1 MITVRIK
8 KDFGGRAAQQSVDA
22 AHAASEGRG
31 VFKLEAEFDA
41 PSGIT
46 ILFGAS
52 GSGKTSTIKAIAGIL
67 RPDSGLITLNGL
79 TLFDSERR
87 VDTPIRERG
96 VGLVFQN
103 LSLFPHMTAL
113 GNVEF
118 AVSGEARHARRRRAL
133 ELMERLR
140 IAHTA
145 PRKPSDISG
154 GEAQRVALARALA
167 SRPRLLLLDE
177 PLSAIDEATKQEIIS
192 DLKMINRDLQLPVI
206 YVTHNRDEA
215 VSLGDYLVAYDGGR
229 VAATGEPLEI
239 LGGAVSPR
247 VARMSGVE
255 NLFEGVVIKRDVSAG
270 TMTIEIADRAETCRL
285 DVPLGKEG
293 ESQRVTVAV
302 RSGDI
307 LIATEELRQT
317 SARNVLSGHINS
329 LEERGAHSVVRVKS
343 GVTWTVSVTRQA
355 VSELRLRPGQQ
366 IWMAIK
372 THSCYLLEERGRTK
386 SAE

>member
-1 MITVRIK
+1 MIAVRIK
-8 KDFGGRAAQQSVDA
+8 KDFGEVRVQQSRDA
-22 AHAASEGRG
+22 DAYPASEGRG
-31 VFKLEAEFDA
+31 AFKLEAEFDA

-67 RPDSGLITLNGL
+67 RPDSGLITLNSQA
-79 TLFDSERR
+79 LFDSERR
-87 VDTPIRERG
+87 VDMPIRERG

-103 LSLFPHMTAL
+103 LALFPHMTAL

-118 AVSGEARHARRRRAL
+118 AVNGEAGAQRRRRAL

-145 PRKPSDISG
+145 PRKPLDISG

-192 DLKMINRDLQLPVI
+192 DLKMINRDLHLPVI

-215 VSLGDYLVAYDGGR
+215 VSLGDYLVAYDSGR

-255 NLFEGVVIKRDVSAG
+255 NLFEGVVVKRDSAAG
-270 TMTIEIADRAETCRL
+270 TMTVEIADRADACRL
-285 DVPLGKEG
+285 DVPLGKES
-293 ESQRVTVAV
+293 EAERAVVAI

-307 LIATEELRQT
+307 LIATKELSQT
-317 SARNVLSGHINS
+317 SARNILSGRINS
-329 LEERGAHSVVRVKS
+329 IEERSAYSIVRVQS
-343 GVTWTVSVTRQA
+343 GVTWMVSVTRQA
-355 VSELRLRPGQQ
+355 VKELGLQPGQQ

-372 THSCYLLEERGRTK
+372 THSCYLLEEKR
-386 SAE
+386 S

>member
-1 MITVRIK
+1 MIAVRIK
-8 KDFGGRAAQQSVDA
+8 KEFGEREAQGEEHLPHGA
-22 AHAASEGRG
+22 FR
-31 VFKLEAEFDA
+31 LEAEFDA

-67 RPDSGLITLNGL
+67 KPDSGLIKLNGN
-79 TLFDSERR
+79 TLFDSELR
-87 VDTPIRERG
+87 VDRPIRERG

-103 LSLFPHMTAL
+103 LALFPHMTAL

-118 AVSGEARHARRRRAL
+118 AVRSGARDERRRRAL

-140 IAHTA
+140 IKHTA
-145 PRKPSDISG
+145 PRRPRDISG

-192 DLKMINRDLQLPVI
+192 DLKMINRDLRLPVI

-215 VSLGDYLVAYDGGR
+215 VSLGDYLVAYDAGR
-229 VAATGEPLEI
+229 VAAAGEPLEI
-239 LGGAVSPR
+239 LGGAVNAR
-247 VARMSGVE
+247 VARITGVE
-255 NLFEGVVIKRDVSAG
+255 NIFEGVVVKRDATAG
-270 TMTIEIADRAETCRL
+270 TMTVEVRDGGDTCHL
-285 DVPLGKEG
+285 EVPLGKEHEG
-293 ESQRVTVAV
+293 QRVRVAV

-307 LIATEELRQT
+307 LIAAEELLRT
-317 SARNVLSGHINS
+317 SARNILPGHINV
-329 LEERGAHSVVRVKS
+329 LEERGTQSIVRVRS

-355 VSELRLRPGQQ
+355 VKELGLVPGQR

-372 THSCYLLEERGRTK
+372 THSCYLLEE
-386 SAE
+386 